1 MIKNI
6 CKVKDHWHYTG
17 KHRGAAQ
24 SISNLRYS
32 IPKQIPILFHN
43 GSKHYYHFIG
53 KELADELEAQFTCLG
68 KNTKKNT
75 EITFSVPIKK
85 YKDCECYLEYTNVKD
100 DLTVYKFLCC
110 NGNYQ
115 KTFDEDLK

>member
-1 MIKNI
+1 MLMIKNI

-75 EITFSVPIKK
+75 EITFSVPIKNMELSTK
-85 YKDCECYLEYTNVKD
+85 IVSAILNTQ
-100 DLTVYKFLCC
+100 T
-110 NGNYQ
+110 
-115 KTFDEDLK
+115 LKMI